1 MEISFFWQIVDVE
14 AMVMATDDVPGDIC
28 FHARSGI
35 LQSISQVTLE
45 TFLDTFNSLIHD
57 AVLGHDDPFY
67 AGRGVRLHAVEVRS
81 VTCKDPDTNRILQDI
96 IRETTGRISRLQK
109 QQGESEILLQQRE
122 NENEIMLKQLAGE
135 IEAESLRARLLEA
148 RVENDRR
155 AALTAGE
162 AEALQ
167 VRAFFD
173 SLGDGLTNQ
182 AAASFVIVALKT
194 MTTNRAIDATSMI
207 SEAIMP
213 GMNRGLA
220 SSIRVRDG
228 IRIRKPTTDRMKCA
242 IGIQPRPAA
251 GKAR

>member
-173 SLGDGLTNQ
+173 SLGDGLTNEQ
-182 AAASFVIVALKT
+182 KTALFNTLRKQD
-194 MTTNRAIDATSMI
+194 AI
-207 SEAIMP
+207 EALSQGTAQMYFTPADID
-213 GMNRGLA
+213 L
-220 SSIRVRDG
+220 SIETRN
-228 IRIRKPTTDRMKCA
+228 T
-242 IGIQPRPAA
+242 PRT
-251 GKAR
+251 